1 MFWKPWKLICGRK
14 KSCYFGRKI
23 INQFECISINIKI
36 YVVIIINLFLKPW
49 KLHTHNYCINKT
61 KYIQLQLCGLCAV
74 TVRFD
79 SSRWSLIM
87 LWSDFEFKQYPVWS
101 WTKKRI
107 GTDIIKVTLGWH
119 FNFLFVFFCI
129 VYTEVST
136 KSTLTW
142 LSVWVFVCVI
152 EIEQQDLWPSGSYTE
167 SDVDKL

>member
-61 KYIQLQLCGLCAV
+61 KYIQLQLCGLCA
-74 TVRFD
+74 VRFD